1 MISYRLYLYD
11 SSQEAS
17 GYRGQEYTKYI
28 LQGAEINNNLD
39 DTLDTLEITLNGLSF
54 REEFAPSTKFILELW
69 DNSGG
74 TDSFYTDYH
83 IQVANDTVSQP
94 IMENEEY
101 FSHHI
106 SFIEA
111 ISEAQNRLVDNISV
125 TYKLK
130 DVDLDIPVSYDSD
143 LPIKTNVQNIEYVPS
158 ENFGEYSG
166 FLNWRNRRVGHQFKW
181 VMPNWYT
188 VNIDGNDIYPSDFD
202 WNNLKYYQIADSG
215 GNKTVEF
222 PVPMLEVSAGI
233 AGTKGYRKNGYAS
246 IETVITKTNRT
257 TGTTEVVDIIT
268 TNPDSTDTSEQWIT
282 DPMLSL
288 NNGWIEGSP
297 YAYKSSVQG
306 VIGTFGVLTNRVSKV
321 SEFNDSKLNRKI
333 SFTMEAGYSYSIQFR
348 RKEFNPETISGS
360 GYSNPNSLPYSN
372 VYEPQ
377 PSYYGFA
384 EFVTIIP
391 TTAAIN
397 IKNENL
403 KTNNSNLQFSF
414 SMVCTYEEDNIDVF
428 LKSAPPATALEL
440 LQKSVLAT
448 QDNEKQQGT
457 SALKTE
463 TTFYVGENDYQRLG
477 NVQIVENFYN
487 QKNLFEILM
496 DIGKYIH
503 ARPKARFGSNNR
515 YIIEWLEYGKTE
527 QEEDTSTKL
536 SIFNSR
542 FIEEYISSVSSY
554 VTNMVQLGGEIVE
567 TVAPKSSSEDFLV
580 YNDVAEIKLTRPIIE
595 ILEVSAIDKD
605 GISEDITDYVYEESI
620 YQLLPITRTPFEE
633 EVYDTLTD
641 FPETGQPNI
650 IYIALDQSGV
660 FYTWNDTAGEYSVEN
675 WIDYNE
681 ISKGMAI
688 YYGLGDNVIKGLNYR
703 LPTINSG
710 EQANDYAIKRI
721 LAKEFG
727 ISSPTDAKKLK
738 VNDYTFKVRYRTK
751 DDLRVNQSRPDIR
764 DYLLS
769 SKFDKFPQHQQ
780 FNNQEDILVDS
791 VKFGNNV
798 YGKLIRTGN
807 TVYTY
812 NEIVTSLGQ
821 LKQVGQLYN
830 IQGNI
835 YYVSKVK
842 NIIFSE
848 YVLSQVEFSK
858 DFNRLSQIIGIPSEP
873 RFYEISERSSISRA
887 KTFDDFLVLGTTNNN
902 DSLEGSFVRNK
913 GLEYVENLLF
923 DNEKYPQYV
932 VTYFK
937 NDKDSTDKTY
947 PNREEFSISVCHPA
961 STYSIQNT
969 LTIEWSMADNFSAG
983 DKVTL
988 TTKSIYETDTIF
1000 DKLTTSLG
1008 SVLNTEQSAIDSSYN
1023 TLIPVKYC
1031 DANGR
1036 ADLVDFAIIKEFEPT
1051 RTQTL
1056 NFPESPFETIPS
1068 EEYLFGNEEIEDFGS
1083 NDMGQILLKDNREV
1097 ISFNYNLQMITDSD
1111 RFVLSAYMWQKEKS
1125 NIKLGLL
1132 KQEINKISNDTIPND
1147 SFLRENIEF
1156 SHEIAN
1162 NQIIIDIENAL
1173 DGIDISEAKAIVVY
1187 STNETTDY
1195 MLSGAKYFVFGR
1207 NIGGLDEIEA
1217 RKNWKIS
1224 NYNKDMFKK
1233 Q

>member
-11 SSQEAS
+11 SSQEAN
-17 GYRGQEYTKYI
+17 GYKGQEYTKYI

-74 TDSFYTDYH
+74 TDLFYADYH

-130 DVDLDIPVSYDSD
+130 DVDLNIPVSYDSD
-143 LPIKTNVQNIEYVPS
+143 LPVKTNIQNIEYVPS
-158 ENFGEYSG
+158 ENFGEWSG
-166 FLNWRNRRVGHQFKW
+166 FLNWRSRRVGHKFKW
-181 VMPNWYT
+181 VMPNWYI

-202 WNNLKYYQIADSG
+202 WNDLKYYQIADSG

-222 PVPMLEVSAGI
+222 PVPMLEVSASI
-233 AGTKGYRKNGYAS
+233 ADTKTFRKNGYAS

-257 TGTTEVVDIIT
+257 TGITEVVDIIT
-268 TNPDSTDTSEQWIT
+268 TNPDSTDTNEQWTT
-282 DPMLSL
+282 DPMRTL
-288 NNGWIEGSP
+288 NAGWIESRPWAGSYRGP
-297 YAYKSSVQG
+297 GDLWYVASK
-306 VIGTFGVLTNRVSKV
+306 LSKV
-321 SEFNDSKLNRKI
+321 ADFDNSKLNRKI
-333 SFTMEAGYSYSIQFR
+333 SLTMEAGYSYNIQFR
-348 RKEFNPETISGS
+348 LKTYDLNNISGS
-360 GYSNPNSLPYSN
+360 GYIDPLERPQSEVYDKNPAYFGFGEYVSYLFITVANN
-372 VYEPQ
+372 DN
-377 PSYYGFA
+377 PSPLF
-384 EFVTIIP
+384 
-391 TTAAIN
+391 
-397 IKNENL
+397 
-403 KTNNSNLQFSF
+403 TNNSNPQFAF
-414 SMVCTYEEDNIDVF
+414 SMACTYEEDNIDVF

-448 QDNEKQQGT
+448 QDHKKQLGK
-457 SALKTE
+457 SVLKTE
-463 TTFYVGENDYQRLG
+463 TTFYVGDNDYQRLG

-527 QEEDTSTKL
+527 QFEDTNTKL

-595 ILEVSAIDKD
+595 ILEVRAIDKN
-605 GISEDITDYVYEESI
+605 GTSKDITKYVYEESI

-641 FPETGQPNI
+641 FPATGQPNI
-650 IYIALDQSGV
+650 IYIALDQPGI
-660 FYTWNDTAGEYSVEN
+660 FYTWNNTAGAYSAEN

-703 LPTINSG
+703 LPTINAG

-721 LAKEFG
+721 LAKVFE
-727 ISSPTDAKKLK
+727 ISSPTDVKKLK

-780 FNNQEDILVDS
+780 FNNQEDVLVDS

-812 NEIVTSLGQ
+812 NEIVTSLGE

-873 RFYEISERSSISRA
+873 RFYEISERSSINRA

-902 DSLEGSFVRNK
+902 DSLEGSFIRNK

-937 NDKDSTDKTY
+937 NDKDSLDPTY
-947 PNREEFSISVCHPA
+947 PNRETFSISVCHPA

-969 LTIEWSMADNFSAG
+969 LTTEWSMADNFSAG
-983 DKVTL
+983 DKVEL
-988 TTKSIYETDTIF
+988 TTKSIYETGTIF

-1056 NFPESPFETIPS
+1056 NFPENPFETIPS
-1068 EEYLFGNEEIEDFGS
+1068 EEYLFGNEEIEDFGK
-1083 NDMGQILLKDNREV
+1083 NDRGQILLKDNREV

-1132 KQEINKISNDTIPND
+1132 KQEINKISNDTIPNN
-1147 SFLRENIEF
+1147 SFLLENIDF
-1156 SHEIAN
+1156 SHEIVN

-1173 DGIDISEAKAIVVY
+1173 DDIDISEAKAIVVY